1 MHYIE
6 LRYNCQVLRLEIIV
20 TPKKQLPHS
29 CLQSKNKGVHLYEI
43 LSANLHIATI
53 SGIFSDFSDSIR
65 LSPRRAS
72 ACNRSLL
79 SCCPRWEQPPNP
91 QPFSLGIVFPIDCV
105 VYCYDMGKSRPVCP
119 HDTDN
124 LGVDLH
130 WMENDTTVPC
140 TSLTI
145 AKSPSRFILLI
156 RNFGLFSA
164 ASQSGFLLGTTAWIG
179 KEKQNYE
186 HQCKPDYTHDIAR
199 HLSPI
204 MPNGEASQQ

>member
-29 CLQSKNKGVHLYEI
+29 CLKSKNKGVHLYEF
-43 LSANLHIATI
+43 LSANPHIPQFQEYFLTFRI
-53 SGIFSDFSDSIR
+53 LSDFR
-65 LSPRRAS
+65 LGGLLRAIGHCCH
-72 ACNRSLL
+72 AAHAGNR
-79 SCCPRWEQPPNP
+79 PPNP